1 MPGVG
6 TFPEVIKFLKFHK
19 IDKAIIKRYNE
30 KKNILG
36 ICIGLQIFSLYSE
49 EIKKTS
55 GLKLINF
62 KTIKFDKN
70 ASHIG
75 WNKVLMKN
83 SLDEY
88 GIHGKYFYFNH
99 SFYLNHSKKEKKN
112 VKYTSNFKR
121 SFPALVK
128 KGSFIGTAFHPE
140 KSQKN
145 GEYFISKILNY
156 VKT

>member
-1 MPGVG
+1 MKEKS
-6 TFPEVIKFLKFHK
+6 FQENIRELFLKKKYQELVSK
-19 IDKAIIKRYNE
+19 IENYYKSNNKPP
-30 KKNILG
+30 
-36 ICIGLQIFSLYSE
+36 GLSNL
-49 EIKKTS
+49 S
-55 GLKLINF
+55 GVC
-62 KTIKFDKN
+62 
-70 ASHIG
+70 
-75 WNKVLMKN
+75 KVLMKN